1 MFNIGLVGVLVVL
14 GQIVVGIVGGSAAL
28 WVQRRYFLF
37 EEEDQS
43 FVVPGT
49 VAVFGSLAYFWVVI
63 SGGFQ

>member
-1 MFNIGLVGVLVVL
+1 MFNIGLVGLLVVL
-14 GQIVVGIVGGSAAL
+14 GQILVGVGGGSAAL

-43 FVVPGT
+43 FAIPGI
-49 VAVFGSLAYFWVVI
+49 VALFSSLAYFWVVI

>member
-1 MFNIGLVGVLVVL
+1 MFNIGLVGILIVL
-14 GQIVVGIVGGSAAL
+14 GQILVGVVGGSAAL

-43 FVVPGT
+43 FAIPTT
-49 VAVFGSLAYFWVVI
+49 VAVFGCLAYFWVVI